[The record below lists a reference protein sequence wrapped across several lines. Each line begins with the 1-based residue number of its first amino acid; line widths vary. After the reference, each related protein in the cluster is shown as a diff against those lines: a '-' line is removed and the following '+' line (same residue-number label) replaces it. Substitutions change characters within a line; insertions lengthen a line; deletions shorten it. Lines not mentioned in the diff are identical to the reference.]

1 VICLYIVV
9 AVFAELIA
17 PYGETEVVGSP
28 YAPSGPAFLLGT
40 DNLGRDLLSRII
52 YGARNT
58 VGIALITTMLSFF
71 LGASTGFLA
80 ATGGGWIDQ
89 MSSRVVDVI
98 IAIPKLIFSLMIL
111 SILGTS
117 SVVLVVT
124 IAVLDSS
131 RVFRLSRSLAMNL
144 NVMEFVEVAR
154 LRGESRLWIVRKEIL
169 PNAIGPLL
177 TEFGLRFTFV
187 FLFISALGFLGL
199 GLQPPL
205 ADWGSMVKDNS
216 ALITFGNIAPL
227 MPAAAIAVLALAVNF
242 VLDWIMSINSGLKD

>member
-1 VICLYIVV
+1 
-9 AVFAELIA
+9 
-17 PYGETEVVGSP
+17 
-28 YAPSGPAFLLGT
+28 
-40 DNLGRDLLSRII
+40 
-52 YGARNT
+52 
-58 VGIALITTMLSFF
+58 
-71 LGASTGFLA
+71 
-80 ATGGGWIDQ
+80 
-89 MSSRVVDVI
+89 
-98 IAIPKLIFSLMIL
+98 
-111 SILGTS
+111 
-117 SVVLVVT
+117 
-124 IAVLDSS
+124 
-131 RVFRLSRSLAMNL
+131 
-144 NVMEFVEVAR
+144 MEFVEVAR